1 MVGLRHFTR
10 RTTMKIKN
18 AIERVLE
25 KTLYADGA
33 QLVLDALVPINMILT
48 VIIVTVTGAA
58 IAYRGLTVLLS

>member
-1 MVGLRHFTR
+1 
-10 RTTMKIKN
+10 MKIKN

-33 QLVLDALVPINMILT
+33 QLVLDALVLINMILT